1 MSNKIRLIKHE
12 QQLATGL
19 DPDRYEFNPRGR
31 LPWLQ
36 RLLFKGTCETPS
48 QRAQYNHQLRNRR
61 DRHLANPQRPDGNQR
76 DVANLYNKRARYVV
90 MGTRDLARLME
101 TPEIREALYFT
112 FSSPIGI
119 NGKRTILGL
128 EVVALPWIEGFFVL
142 PDLQDEK
149 WIRAAS

>member
-1 MSNKIRLIKHE
+1 
-12 QQLATGL
+12 
-19 DPDRYEFNPRGR
+19 
-31 LPWLQ
+31 
-36 RLLFKGTCETPS
+36 
-48 QRAQYNHQLRNRR
+48 
-61 DRHLANPQRPDGNQR
+61 
-76 DVANLYNKRARYVV
+76 
-90 MGTRDLARLME
+90 ME